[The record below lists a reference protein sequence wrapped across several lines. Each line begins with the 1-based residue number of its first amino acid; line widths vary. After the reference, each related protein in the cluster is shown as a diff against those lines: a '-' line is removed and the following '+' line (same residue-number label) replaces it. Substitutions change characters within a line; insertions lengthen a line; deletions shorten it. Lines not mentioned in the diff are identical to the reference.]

1 MKDYLQITFNTSSL
15 NEDQVGI
22 LLALLDSIGFDSFQE
37 TETALIAYIEPDIFN
52 EKKVHNLLKEY
63 FAAENV
69 TFESNK
75 LENKNWNEEWEKN
88 FQPVLIDDEIY
99 IRAPFHPNLPEKTE
113 ITISPKMAFGTGHH
127 ATTFSVLQLMRHLD
141 MKGIKLI
148 DAGTGTGILAMF
160 ALMNG
165 AELVLAFDND
175 ENAFNNSIENFGLNN
190 LSTDKIAL
198 GDASLMKKLKA
209 DLVIANIHKNII
221 IGDIPIYADALPVDG
236 KLILSGF
243 YSSDLPDV
251 SERCEEFGL
260 ILDKFLMKDDWI
272 AALFSKKV

>member
-1 MKDYLQITFNTSSL
+1 MKDYLQVTFKTNMLTEEQS
-15 NEDQVGI
+15 GI
-22 LLALLDSIGFDSFQE
+22 LIAMLDSVGFDSFQE
-37 TETALIAYIEPDIFN
+37 TENALISYVEPAIFS
-52 EKKVHNLLKEY
+52 EKMVQELLKEY

-69 TFESNK
+69 TYEVSK

-88 FQPVLIDDEIY
+88 FQPVMIDDEIY
-99 IRAPFHPNLPEKTE
+99 IRAPFHPHLPEKTE

-127 ATTFSVLQLMRHLD
+127 ATTFSVLQLLRHLD

-148 DAGTGTGILAMF
+148 DAGTGTGILAIYAM
-160 ALMNG
+160 MNG

-175 ENAFNNSIENFGLNN
+175 ENAYNNSIENFELNN
-190 LSTDKIAL
+190 LATDKIAL
-198 GDASLMKKLKA
+198 GDVSLMKSLGA

-221 IGDIPIYADALPVDG
+221 IGDIPVYASVLPADG

-251 SERCEEFGL
+251 NERCEEFGL
-260 ILDKFLMKDDWI
+260 ILDKFLMKDDWV
-272 AALFSKKV
+272 AALFSKKA